1 MNTYPNQQRT
11 NKEFTLA
18 AGDTHVANF
27 VDARKGLPFNSATI
41 EQLQKPNYVTSTVA
55 SIAGAQVCAP
65 YSDIQGEKRAQ
76 SPSTS
81 GRGVGVRGRLDSH
94 QVVTTSETQNDHGEI
109 SSVARFR
116 NKFGMTS
123 PSKGMSEAKAEQQS
137 TETLSFRCWCE
148 GCHLS
153 RGRIGGQN
161 VEKNVWCTHLRTE
174 KKQAAFTLAEV
185 LITLGIIGV
194 VAALTLPALLV
205 KTKTSEYSARLKK
218 FYSTMNQT
226 IKMSELDNGPCEYW
240 DYEKMGALSNGEE
253 SEQEEKDQYAQESSD
268 KASAFLDK
276 YIIPYVKGEKV
287 DNFKWETMTLGL
299 NIKAPGVKFPDGSAM
314 YLKTGSCFDILFDVN
329 GSNPPNEKG
338 VDQFNFVYCNKENSF
353 LKGQCFTPYVTQRER
368 TNDRDW
374 FVEKCATQNYYC
386 AALLFIDGWE
396 FKKDYPYKLK

>member
-27 VDARKGLPFNSATI
+27 VDARKGYAFNSATI

-55 SIAGAQVCAP
+55 SIAGAQVYAP

-137 TETLSFRCWCE
+137 TETLSFRCWRE